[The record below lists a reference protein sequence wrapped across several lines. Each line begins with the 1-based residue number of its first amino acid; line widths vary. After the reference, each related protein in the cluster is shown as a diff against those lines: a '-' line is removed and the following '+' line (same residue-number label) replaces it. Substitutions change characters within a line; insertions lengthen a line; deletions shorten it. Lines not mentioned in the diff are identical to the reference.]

1 MKKIMITS
9 LLLAFATTQMMAD
22 NNGYESE
29 QAYSNNLLHNYKYYA
44 RLGYDLGG
52 TAPIGMPATI
62 RTFHSYSLRPNFT
75 LGVDGYHSLA
85 NKWGF
90 IIGLHFEN
98 KGMKTD
104 AGVKGYHMKIVRG
117 GEQLEGIFTGSVVTK
132 VEQSMITVPL
142 QGTYDICDKVKIKLG
157 PYLSYVTAKKFE
169 GWAYDGY
176 LRRQEEGHEKGDPTG
191 QKVELGHNAG
201 ERGEYDF
208 SDDMRNWQ
216 FGIDLGA
223 DWYISKRWGASVG
236 LTWGLTGIFKKDFSV
251 IEQTMY
257 PIYGTIGV
265 IYQLK

>member
-1 MKKIMITS
+1 MKKIKTS
-9 LLLAFATTQMMAD
+9 VLALFLL
-22 NNGYESE
+22 G
-29 QAYSNNLLHNYKYYA
+29 NLQVVCASKPGSSMEKNDFLHNYAYYA
-44 RLGYDLGG
+44 RLGYDIGG
-52 TAPIGMPATI
+52 TAPIGMPASI
-62 RTFHSYSLRPNFT
+62 RTLHSYTLKPNFT
-75 LGVDGYHSLA
+75 LGVDGYHSISG
-85 NKWGF
+85 KWGY

-117 GEQLEGIFTGSVVTK
+117 GEELEGVFTGSVVTK
-132 VEQSMITVPL
+132 VDQSLITVPL
-142 QGTYDICDKVKIKLG
+142 QGTYGISEKLKIKLG
-157 PYLSYVTAKKFE
+157 PYVSYVISKSFE
-169 GWAYDGY
+169 GYAYDGY
-176 LRRQEEGHEKGDPTG
+176 LRRQEEGHPKGDPTG

-201 ERGEYDF
+201 ERGDYDF
-208 SDDMRNWQ
+208 SGDMRNWQ

-223 DWYISKRWGASVG
+223 DWYISKRWGTSVG

>member
-1 MKKIMITS
+1 MNKIKTS
-9 LLLAFATTQMMAD
+9 VLALLLLGNLQVVCAS
-22 NNGYESE
+22 NPGNGKEK
-29 QAYSNNLLHNYKYYA
+29 NDFLHNYTYYA

-52 TAPIGMPATI
+52 TAPIGMPASI
-62 RTFHSYSLRPNFT
+62 RTLHSYSLKPNFT
-75 LGVDGYHSLA
+75 LGVDGYHAISG
-85 NKWGF
+85 KWGY

-117 GEQLEGIFTGSVVTK
+117 GEELEGVFTGSVVTK
-132 VEQSMITVPL
+132 VSQSLITIPL
-142 QGTYDICDKVKIKLG
+142 QGTYDISEKLKIKLG
-157 PYLSYVTAKKFE
+157 PYVSYVTSKSFE
-169 GWAYDGY
+169 GYAYDGY
-176 LRRQEEGHEKGDPTG
+176 LRRQEEGHPKGDPTG
-191 QKVELGHNAG
+191 QKVELGHDAG
-201 ERGEYDF
+201 ERGDYDF
-208 SDDMRNWQ
+208 SGDMRNWQ

>member
-1 MKKIMITS
+1 MKKIRTS
-9 LLLAFATTQMMAD
+9 VLALFLLGNLQVVCA
-22 NNGYESE
+22 
-29 QAYSNNLLHNYKYYA
+29 SNPGKDMEKNDFLHNYTYYA
-44 RLGYDLGG
+44 RLGYDIGG
-52 TAPIGMPATI
+52 TAPIGMPASI
-62 RTFHSYSLRPNFT
+62 RTLHSYSLRPNFT
-75 LGVDGYHSLA
+75 LGVDGYHAISG
-85 NKWGF
+85 KWGY

-117 GEQLEGIFTGSVVTK
+117 GEELEGVFTGSVVTK
-132 VEQSMITVPL
+132 VDQSLITVPL
-142 QGTYDICDKVKIKLG
+142 QGTYDVCDKFKIKLG
-157 PYLSYVTAKKFE
+157 PYVSYAISKHFE
-169 GWAYDGY
+169 GYAYDGY
-176 LRRQEEGHEKGDPTG
+176 LRRQEEGHPKGDPTG
-191 QKVELGHNAG
+191 QKVELGHDAG
-201 ERGEYDF
+201 ERGDYDF
-208 SDDMRNWQ
+208 SGDMRNWQ